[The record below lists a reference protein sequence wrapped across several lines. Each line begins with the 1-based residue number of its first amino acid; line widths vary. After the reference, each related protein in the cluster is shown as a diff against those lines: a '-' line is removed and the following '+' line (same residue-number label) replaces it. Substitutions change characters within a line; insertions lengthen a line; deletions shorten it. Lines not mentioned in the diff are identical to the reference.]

1 MSLRARDE
9 RGNLVAIQGEDAR
22 LRDCFVPRN
31 DKKALLPRPNLIL
44 HPYPHHQHNR
54 IQHRKNNSSI
64 V

>member
-31 DKKALLPRPNLIL
+31 DKKALLRPNLIL
-44 HPYPHHQHNR
+44 HPDPYRQHDR
-54 IQHRKNNSSI
+54 IQHRK
-64 V
+64 